1 MLHFCEDATYVK
13 NNGQQK
19 KVAYMVLEYCSQGE
33 LFDFVALKHFSEKQC
48 RYFFRQ
54 MLHVLHSVHSK
65 GYAHRDL
72 KPENVMVDSN
82 FSLKLADFGF
92 AAPIQGRTGTGF
104 LGTACGTYSYMAPEQ
119 LVKEPYQGHVVDLF
133 ALGVILFIMYS
144 GHPPFSTAHSQDSY
158 YKLIS
163 QNRADLFWKFH
174 EKQHPEGFFTPDFKD
189 LMTSMFQTMSQQRLS
204 LADIVGHP
212 WL

>member
-1 MLHFCEDATYVK
+1 
-13 NNGQQK
+13 
-19 KVAYMVLEYCSQGE
+19 
-33 LFDFVALKHFSEKQC
+33 
-48 RYFFRQ
+48 

-82 FSLKLADFGF
+82 FNLKLADFGF

-174 EKQHPEGFFTPDFKD
+174 EKQHPEGFFSLDFKD